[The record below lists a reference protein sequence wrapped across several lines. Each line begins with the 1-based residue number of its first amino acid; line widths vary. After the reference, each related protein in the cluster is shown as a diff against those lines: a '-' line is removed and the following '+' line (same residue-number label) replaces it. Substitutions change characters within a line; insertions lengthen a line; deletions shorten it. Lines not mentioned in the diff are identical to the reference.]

1 MFFLKQTLHTEQ
13 KSCVMSA
20 EVPYQYMRG
29 SGVAKENHGK
39 KKKKK
44 KKKNE
49 KKNYYS
55 GYVVELI
62 LCGYVAEL

>member
-1 MFFLKQTLHTEQ
+1 MRYVSRSPIPIYAWIWCGEG
-13 KSCVMSA
+13 KSW
-20 EVPYQYMRG
+20 
-29 SGVAKENHGK
+29 K